1 MSDHTYASAIVGA
14 QKLHKRK
21 PADFYPTPP
30 DVTIAL
36 MDFLNINERIVWEP
50 ACGDGAMAEV
60 LRSYGHDVIA
70 TDLRDD
76 SGYGKGGVNFLDTT
90 PDEHWHIADWIITNP
105 PFNVAAKFIEHALS
119 ITPNVAMLLKS
130 QYWHASSREKLFEEH
145 PPTWVLPLTWRPSFL
160 EAERGNS
167 PLMDVVWC
175 IWTDVPP
182 TEHQMKLVF
191 PNGKSVHYAPL
202 PRPAAYRR
210 NGRRKAVA
218 QSESRF
224 AIGKSQDSE
233 SSDLYSRILGL

>member
-30 DVTIAL
+30 DVTISL
-36 MDFLNINERIVWEP
+36 MDFLNIDESVVWEP

-90 PDEHWHIADWIITNP
+90 PDDHWHIADWVITNP
-105 PFNVAAKFIEHALS
+105 PFNVAAKFIEHALT

-145 PPTWVLPLTWRPSFL
+145 PPAWVLPLTWRPSFL

-175 IWTDVPP
+175 VWLPDTSE
-182 TEHQMKLVF
+182 TMF
-191 PNGKSVHYAPL
+191 RPL

-210 NGRRKAVA
+210 NGRGKAVRK
-218 QSESRF
+218 SDS
-224 AIGKSQDSE
+224 ILLSQDTE
-233 SSDLYSRILGL
+233 LSDLYSSILGL